1 MAEGDKIDRQK
12 LEVFTELLASCQTQL
27 IAYAFAL
34 VQNMADAEDIC
45 QRASLVLWQK
55 FEQYDPDTEFRVW
68 AIKVAQYE
76 AYNFIRKRRRD
87 RIFFSD
93 ETLQSIV
100 DLENSDLVNSGAIFG
115 DRESRWAA
123 LKKCIDK
130 LPEHRQ
136 ALIRLYYGGAKTV
149 SQVAT
154 ELGRTEGAVRSA
166 LCRVRKVLHDCVEG
180 FMSEEPT

>member
-1 MAEGDKIDRQK
+1 
-12 LEVFTELLASCQTQL
+12 V
-27 IAYAFAL
+27 FAL

-45 QRASLVLWQK
+45 QRASLILWQK

-68 AIKVAQYE
+68 AIKIAQYE
-76 AYNFIRKRRRD
+76 AYNFIRKRRKD

-93 ETLQSIV
+93 ETIKNIV
-100 DLENSDLVNSGAIFG
+100 DLENSEAVLGAP
-115 DRESRWAA
+115 ESRWAV
-123 LKKCIDK
+123 LRKCIDK

-136 ALIRLYYGGAKTV
+136 SLIRLYYGGTKTV

-180 FMSEEPT
+180 FMSEEQA